1 MRVGA
6 DHHWMDHVTLIM
18 GCKLETS
25 IWVQRLTWGTIVYS
39 TLDNLTKFIVLSH
52 FLFILIIP
60 SSLFIDKIVLDL
72 LRLYVWLYF
81 SFVFFSSVSPPG
93 PQGGNTAAWPVF
105 TSILKRKNVLLGSFS
120 VLGYDFGQQLWDFCS
135 LFMFSLCFFK

>member
-6 DHHWMDHVTLIM
+6 DHHRMDHITLIM

-39 TLDNLTKFIVLSH
+39 TLDNLTKFIVLAH

-72 LRLYVWLYF
+72 LRLYV
-81 SFVFFSSVSPPG
+81 
-93 PQGGNTAAWPVF
+93 
-105 TSILKRKNVLLGSFS
+105 
-120 VLGYDFGQQLWDFCS
+120 
-135 LFMFSLCFFK
+135 